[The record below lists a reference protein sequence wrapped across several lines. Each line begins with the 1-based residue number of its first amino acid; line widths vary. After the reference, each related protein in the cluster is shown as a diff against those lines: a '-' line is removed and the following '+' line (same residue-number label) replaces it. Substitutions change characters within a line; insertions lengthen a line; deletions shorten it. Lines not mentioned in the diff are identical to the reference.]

1 VKAYET
7 LFAALVLAAG
17 VVYEVTAWQ
26 MPRGRIGHPGPG
38 YFPIIVGAVLIL
50 TGAACLIQALV
61 VQRSSAEAPAPA
73 SRQTGRIWLL
83 VSFLVLYA
91 ITVQPVGFPISL
103 TLFLMASIWV
113 FGYRKWL
120 PALGIATALTVI
132 SYLTFVLWLKVP
144 LPLGL
149 LSDLL
154 D

>member
-1 VKAYET
+1 VKVYET
-7 LFAALVLAAG
+7 LFAGLVLAAG

-26 MPRGRIGHPGPG
+26 MPRGRIGYPGPG
-38 YFPIIVGAVLIL
+38 YFPLIVGAILIL

-61 VQRSSAEAPAPA
+61 IRPSVAEAPAPA

-91 ITVQPVGFPISL
+91 ITVQPVGFPIAL
-103 TLFLMASIWV
+103 TLFLVASIWV

-120 PALGIATALTVI
+120 RALGIATALTVV